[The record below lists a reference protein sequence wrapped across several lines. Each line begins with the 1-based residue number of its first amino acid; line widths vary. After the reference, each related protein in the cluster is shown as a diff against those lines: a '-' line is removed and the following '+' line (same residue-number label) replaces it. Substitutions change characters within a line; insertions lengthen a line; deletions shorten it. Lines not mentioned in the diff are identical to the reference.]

1 MKSMEQPKV
10 SGQVRGLI
18 PGLMPLVQDP
28 IGVRPKTHQLMSK
41 RCMVLS
47 TELLVATVANG
58 PLDVG
63 NAEQPHSSVH
73 AVDQFGTRLP
83 NSFDFDTVIL
93 RKHPKLLSDVVLWKG
108 VMLLQSLGFR
118 IGSNL

>member
-10 SGQVRGLI
+10 SGQVCGLI

-28 IGVRPKTHQLMSK
+28 IGVRLKTHQLMSK

-47 TELLVATVANG
+47 MELLVATVANG

-63 NAEQPHSSVH
+63 MQSSLTPVY
-73 AVDQFGTRLP
+73 TRLI
-83 NSFDFDTVIL
+83 NL
-93 RKHPKLLSDVVLWKG
+93 A
-108 VMLLQSLGFR
+108 LGSQTPLTSTR
-118 IGSNL
+118 